1 MKDEHDKYTL
11 ELGSPMP
18 APRPAGARCQAGE
31 AKTKPIPRR
40 GNAYARTVQDD
51 PLGLAKIPACATS
64 DHPASVFNRTHYVPV
79 SFVAKD
85 WSVTPR
91 RIRSL
96 LAAQRLEGRRQENG
110 YWEVV
115 YPYHFIIGT
124 RGPVLKRQQAPKR
137 GRPKLAWSAE

>member
-1 MKDEHDKYTL
+1 MIKYSNDEAQGVD
-11 ELGSPMP
+11 
-18 APRPAGARCQAGE
+18 APRPAGSGDVPPSVRVHQ
-31 AKTKPIPRR
+31 TKRTPKR
-40 GNAYARTVQDD
+40 GNSIIRTVRENDYRTSKLPD
-51 PLGLAKIPACATS
+51 CATS
-64 DHPASVFNRTHYVPV
+64 DHPASVINRMHYVPV

-96 LAAQRLEGRRQENG
+96 LAAQRLEGRQGANG

-124 RGPVLKRQQAPKR
+124 RGPLLKRQQAPKR